1 MIYLLQVAEKEK
13 KSSESK
19 DCSGIFAP
27 SSSNIESLTEK
38 RKEISQAKARE
49 KVLNAS
55 AKINW

>member
-13 KSSESK
+13 KPSESK
-19 DCSGIFAP
+19 DYSGVFAT
-27 SSSNIESLTEK
+27 SSNVESLTEK

-55 AKINW
+55 TKINW